1 MRGKALL
8 FVGMIAGA
16 IFATTPQGK
25 KVIGDVRKN
34 VSAAWS
40 RPDVQRTVSNVEDT
54 VRTRVPVVGENIAD
68 AIAKA
73 KPATTG
79 LDGNGAA

>member
-34 VSAAWS
+34 VNAAWS
-40 RPDVQRTVSNVEDT
+40 RPDVQRTVSNVEDA
-54 VRTRVPVVGENIAD
+54 VSTRVPVIGEDIAN
-68 AIAKA
+68 AIAKS
-73 KPATTG
+73 KPARTG